1 MPDKLND
8 QTSVLQ
14 ASAKLI
20 STKFSP
26 QLIHDILSKSNSSN
40 NNNNRNSATEPKD
53 NLASSS
59 DTRLALQ
66 SIDLGFDTNDKELN
80 EAAKILRLLHIK
92 ELRDLQTRINETIVL
107 IQEVTA
113 NPKTDSSLG
122 RVGK

>member
-1 MPDKLND
+1 MPEKLND

-26 QLIHDILSKSNSSN
+26 QLIHEILSKSNSN